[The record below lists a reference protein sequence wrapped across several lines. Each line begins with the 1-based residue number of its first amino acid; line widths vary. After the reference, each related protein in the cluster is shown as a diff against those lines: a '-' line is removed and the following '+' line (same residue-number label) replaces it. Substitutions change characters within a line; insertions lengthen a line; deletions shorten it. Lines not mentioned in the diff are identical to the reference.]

1 MFWYSKPANGCECR
15 TFYVRYAYQE
25 STICTNSCD
34 STGLPKSY
42 VHSERVIIIIVGRI
56 RNKVLYSHNHKQWA
70 NTDLSLKVLIHYC
83 NRVKCGSIKSLIGLN
98 YYN

>member
-1 MFWYSKPANGCECR
+1 MFWYSKPVMAANAE
-15 TFYVRYAYQE
+15 RYTCVMPYQE

-70 NTDLSLKVLIHYC
+70 NTDMSLKVLIHYC
-83 NRVKCGSIKSLIGLN
+83 IG
-98 YYN
+98 